1 MGNENKPV
9 FKSKMYQMLRSQP
22 GAVSWP
28 GTVMVPWGPYVGLW
42 TKQPVGGRGQGRRR
56 LMVWKRKGSTA
67 EWRMS
72 VPAGKGWKFRDK
84 FAVQMAAALTRPAAA
99 GQPYRPV
106 EGLVVSLYRQILQGI
121 PAEALK
127 FLRSK
132 QKVGDRW
139 ESKVIPLRRA
149 EMLRVC
155 YFLGTKRAADLYQ
168 RDRQLA
174 LFLAR
179 KLPPGQPFAPSV
191 RLDQILA
198 KAAGLR
204 RKEARRVLRWN
215 NEWPR
220 KNYPGAVKAALLIR
234 DIGVAVTTEQARRV
248 AAAMDNYDRSLLS
261 LARPYMR
268 EVLRRED
275 IQATLLLVRDELIH
289 PLADGEEL
297 PKTLAGLLEKHQQ
310 RYEAMPARRLTAGT
324 FGPPTPVDPVT
335 RALDHYALGYMLP
348 PTMLDDL
355 RETLAESND
364 PLALLGNYPT
374 RRHPVIPD
382 DWSACGYRGR
392 RLANLQALSDESDA
406 MSHCIRSHA
415 YDQMMGSTVAY
426 RVEKFDG
433 SDKHTIEVRV
443 DGSIID
449 FRGRFNA
456 TPSAGATAAVKELFE
471 QVGLTTFQ
479 PYWFVDQLVGVAA
492 APINQYE
499 YGWVLRQGQVDAQAG
514 QMAG

>member
-1 MGNENKPV
+1 MDNKSKPV
-9 FKSKMYQMLRSQP
+9 FKSKMYQTLRSQP
-22 GAVSWP
+22 GAVNWP
-28 GTVMVPWGPYVGLW
+28 GAVMIPWGPYVGLW
-42 TKQPVGGRGQGRRR
+42 TKQSVGGRGQGRHRG
-56 LMVWKRKGSTA
+56 MVWKRMGSTA

-72 VPAGKGWKFRDK
+72 VPAGKGWQFRDK
-84 FAVQMAAALTRPAAA
+84 FAVQMTAALTRSVAA
-99 GQPYRPV
+99 GQPYQPV
-106 EGLVVSLYRQILQGI
+106 AGLVVSLYRQILQGI
-121 PAEALK
+121 PADALK

-132 QKVGDRW
+132 QKVGERW

-174 LFLAR
+174 LFLAK

-198 KAAGLR
+198 KATGLR

-215 NEWPR
+215 SEWPH
-220 KNYPGAVKAALLIR
+220 KNYFGAVKAALLIR
-234 DIGVAVTTEQARRV
+234 DIGVAVTTEQARWV
-248 AAAMDNYDRSLLS
+248 AAAMDNYDQPLLS

-268 EVLRRED
+268 EVLRQED
-275 IQATLLLVRDELIH
+275 IQGTLLSVRDELIH

-310 RYEAMPARRLTAGT
+310 RYEAARARRLTAGT
-324 FGPPTPVDPVT
+324 FGPPAPVDPVT
-335 RALDHYALGYMLP
+335 RALNHYALGDMLP
-348 PTMLDDL
+348 THTLDDL
-355 RETLAESND
+355 KETLAESDD

-382 DWSACGYRGR
+382 DWSVCGYRGR
-392 RLANLQALSDESDA
+392 RLVNLQALSDESDA

-426 RVEKFDG
+426 RVERFDG
-433 SDKHTIEVRV
+433 SDKHTIEVRA
-443 DGSIID
+443 DGSIRD
-449 FRGRFNA
+449 FRGRFNV

-471 QVGLTTFQ
+471 QVGLTTY
-479 PYWFVDQLVGVAA
+479 PSHWFGHLVVGMAA
-492 APINQYE
+492 AQINQGE
-499 YGWVLRQGQVDAQAG
+499 YGWVLRRGQADVQAN

>member
-9 FKSKMYQMLRSQP
+9 FKSKMYQTLRSQP

-28 GTVMVPWGPYVGLW
+28 GAVMIPWGPYVGLW
-42 TKQPVGGRGQGRRR
+42 AKQPVGGRGQGRRR
-56 LMVWKRKGSTA
+56 LMVWKRTGSIA

-72 VPAGKGWKFRDK
+72 VPAGKGWQFRDN
-84 FAVQMAAALTRPAAA
+84 FAARMAAALTRPAAA
-99 GQPYRPV
+99 GQPYRRV

-121 PAEALK
+121 PADALK

-132 QKVGDRW
+132 QKVGERW

-215 NEWPR
+215 NEWPH

-234 DIGVAVTTEQARRV
+234 GIGVAVTTAQAYQITT
-248 AAAMDNYDRSLLS
+248 AIDNYDQSLLS
-261 LARPYMR
+261 LARPYMW
-268 EVLRRED
+268 EVLRQED
-275 IQATLLLVRDELIH
+275 IHATLLSVRDELVH

-310 RYEAMPARRLTAGT
+310 RYEAMLARRPTAGT
-324 FGPPTPVDPVT
+324 FGSPAPVDPVT
-335 RALDHYALGYMLP
+335 RALNHYALGYMLP

-392 RLANLQALSDESDA
+392 RLVNLQALSDESDA

-415 YDQMMGSTVAY
+415 YNQMMGSTVAY
-426 RVEKFDG
+426 RVERFDG

-443 DGSIID
+443 DGSIVD

-471 QVGLTTFQ
+471 QVGLTTY
-479 PYWFVDQLVGVAA
+479 PSHWFGHLVVGVAA
-492 APINQYE
+492 APIARDE
-499 YGWVLRQGQVDAQAG
+499 WGWVVRAGQPDVQAN